1 MNNQERHMQ
10 KERNSSIELLKI
22 ISIIIIV
29 FCHSIP
35 DGNVNAFNSAIQL
48 GKATDNLQYLICEFI
63 RNLGQIGNNIFI
75 VCSAWFL
82 IESTKVNTTKIAHII
97 GDCVFISNL
106 FLIIFMAVGYKF
118 PTMYIVQQI
127 RPVTYG
133 GSWFVTCYL
142 LLYVVH
148 PLLNKL
154 IKSLDKK
161 TLMLVNL
168 IFITLY
174 CIISFLNAGLY
185 FYSNIIGFIGIYFI
199 VAYYKLYLLNASSK
213 NKFNIVILATGIV
226 GWFAMNLI
234 TNFLGLHIG
243 YFTYFM
249 QRYNV
254 LVNPCFILIALGAFG
269 IAKNKC
275 FYIKHINYISSLS
288 LLIYV
293 IHCNRIIRDYVR
305 FDVFQFILE
314 KYTYSHLLL
323 WVVLYAL
330 ISLIV
335 GVVLAILYNK
345 TIQKIVHKVFELLEG
360 IAIKIYRKVEN
371 ILIKF
376 D

>member
-1 MNNQERHMQ
+1 MQ
-10 KERNSSIELLKI
+10 TERNSSIELLKLIAI
-22 ISIIIIV
+22 ILIV

-75 VCSAWFL
+75 ICSVWFL
-82 IESTKVNTTKIAHII
+82 LDSTKVNTKKIAGMI
-97 GDCVFISNL
+97 GDCVVISNT
-106 FLIIFMAVGYKF
+106 FLCIFMALGYSLPK
-118 PTMYIVQQI
+118 MYIIHQI
-127 RPVTYG
+127 RPITYG

-142 LLYVVH
+142 LLYAIH

-154 IKSLDKK
+154 IKSLEKK
-161 TLMLVNL
+161 SLLLVNL
-168 IFITLY
+168 MFITLY

-254 LVNPCFILIALGAFG
+254 LINPCFILIALGAFG
-269 IAKNKC
+269 LAKNKQ
-275 FYIKHINYISSLS
+275 FYNKHINYISSLS

-330 ISLIV
+330 ISLIA

-345 TIQKIVHKVFELLEG
+345 TIQRFIHKVFERLEEMAVMIYKKMEDVLL
-360 IAIKIYRKVEN
+360 
-371 ILIKF
+371 KF